1 MSATAELNLPP
12 RVLSARP
19 TSSVRPAV
27 SVFLP
32 KEHGSWSLV
41 LEPLA
46 LGLLVAPSWAGGA
59 LAGAALA
66 GFFARRPLKAAL
78 VEKARDV
85 AENVSF
91 SPTRR
96 NETLTRSATARRS
109 LALLV
114 ALAVVGM
121 AEVLVLATW
130 TALWPLLPAAGLG
143 AVFVWFDA
151 QGDSRAAAAE
161 VAGSA
166 AFAFVPAALATLAG
180 LPMAVAL
187 ALAVLALARSVPT
200 VLVVRTCLRQA
211 KGALAS
217 PAVPLQAS
225 VAALIA
231 AVVLAANALAPW
243 AAVVLA
249 ALLLGRALWLLGP
262 RRPGWPAKRLG
273 MMEAALGLF
282 YVAFIAALWAS
293 P

>member
-1 MSATAELNLPP
+1 MSATAEFNLPP
-12 RVLSARP
+12 RILPARSP
-19 TSSVRPAV
+19 SPVRSPA

-59 LAGAALA
+59 LAAAALA

-78 VEKARDV
+78 VEKSRDV
-85 AENVSF
+85 AENVNF

-109 LALLV
+109 LALLAV
-114 ALAVVGM
+114 LAVVGM
-121 AEVLVLATW
+121 AEVLLLVSW
-130 TALWPLLPAAGLG
+130 TALWPLLPAAALG

-180 LPMAVAL
+180 LPLTVAL

-217 PAVPLQAS
+217 PVMPLQAS

-231 AVVLAANALAPW
+231 TVVLAANALAPW

-262 RRPGWPAKRLG
+262 RRPDWPAKRIG
-273 MMEAALGLF
+273 MMEAVIGLF
-282 YVAFIAALWAS
+282 YVGLIAALWPA